1 MDELLNAYKG
11 FVQSPAYDER
21 YKWEIAKTVADNWDL
36 SAVDLAGMID
46 RSFNHGSNNLW
57 AGQHFYPKRMLMEWA
72 RQDPS
77 DARAALQD
85 LIHGSSALSDRMR
98 AFEARATTHLR
109 NARPGKK
116 LNMYQDVRAMA
127 LWLGMVLPREHYLY
141 KSTMV
146 DTYCDRI
153 GRSRLVAPGD
163 KYTRILPYYTLCEE
177 VRQLLLERPDIIRAH
192 QAIRDRTCH
201 PDPEHHLLVQDFIYY
216 VAQHLKDLSKIETTQ
231 PMMEI
236 ALNTIFYGPPGT
248 GKTYLLRKQLEE
260 AIKRDKKQG
269 TLEILDGTKTFW
281 HLAPGLGGHLWEKL
295 KDGDRLGYEWC
306 KKSYGDLRE
315 EDPKED
321 SPKNRPIVLR
331 FGEVEEGDYF
341 CVISGRRF
349 LGIAQVLTDYDP
361 EEAVKGALQFQ
372 TLPVKWIKQFHEPVL
387 LNASSTK
394 SFTKV
399 GGTRWQSFLD
409 GLELQGYTVGAGG
422 KESRAPRRN
431 HRFTTFHQAMTY
443 EDFIEGLKPVTSKPE
458 EDEASG
464 TVSYVI
470 EDGLFKRACIE
481 ASRLAG
487 YDGLQ
492 ECIADDREQ
501 RKQKFRD
508 AEPYYFLIDEINRGN
523 VAAAFG
529 ELITLLEK
537 DKRLG
542 ADQELIVDLPYSKAS
557 NERFGVPMNLQVIGT
572 MNTADRS
579 VEALDTALRRRFSFV
594 ECPSR
599 PNELEKLDYHN
610 VEGVELAQLLTVI
623 NARIEMLLD
632 RDHHIGHSYFM
643 NWSEVDKQA
652 KLRQVFK
659 NNIIP
664 LLQEYFYGD
673 PVKVGMVLGASFIDE
688 IKKGDKRV
696 VAFAKD
702 FKVDDIEAKPRYEFM
717 DPTKKREDGSDQV
730 PWSAFEKLAK
740 GE

>member
-1 MDELLNAYKG
+1 MKIDILLKAYKG

-36 SAVDLAGMID
+36 SATDLVGMID
-46 RSFNHGSNNLW
+46 RSFRHRTQNLW
-57 AGQHFYPKRMLMEWA
+57 SGMNYFPKGMLMEWA
-72 RQDPS
+72 KQDPRA
-77 DARAALQD
+77 ARASLHD
-85 LIHGSSALSDRMR
+85 LLHGEASLPDRMR
-98 AFEARATTHLR
+98 AFELQAKTHVER
-109 NARPGKK
+109 ARPGEG
-116 LNMYQDVRAMA
+116 LSSFQEMRAMS
-127 LWLGMVLPREHYLY
+127 LWLGMVMPELHYLY
-141 KSTMV
+141 KPQMV
-146 DTYCDRI
+146 KAFCDRL
-153 GRSRLVAPGD
+153 GRARLRAVGD
-163 KYTRILPYYTLCEE
+163 KYTRILSYYDLCEE
-177 VRQLLLERPDIIRAH
+177 VRLLLLGRPDIIQAH
-192 QAIRDRTCH
+192 QSIRDPTCH
-201 PDPEHHLLVQDFIYY
+201 PDPEHHLLVQDFIYC
-216 VAQHLKDLSKIETTQ
+216 VAQHLKDLPIEDAKESI
-231 PMMEI
+231 MELD
-236 ALNTIFYGPPGT
+236 LNTIFYGPPGT
-248 GKTYLLRKQLEE
+248 GKTYRLRTQLE
-260 AIKRDKKQG
+260 AATNAHKKKDD
-269 TLEILDGTKTFW
+269 LKVLDGTKTFW
-281 HLAPGLGGHLWEKL
+281 HLAPGLGGHLWDKL
-295 KDGDRLGYEWC
+295 KSGDRLGYQWC
-306 KKSYGDLRE
+306 EKSYQDLRE
-315 EDPKED
+315 EDPDEN
-321 SPKNRPIVLR
+321 SPKNRSIVLR

-361 EEAVKGALQFQ
+361 EEAVKGDFQFQ
-372 TLPVKWIKQFHEPVL
+372 TLPVKWIQQFQEPVL

-409 GLELQGYTVGAGG
+409 ALEQQGYTIGAGG

-443 EDFIEGLKPVTSKPE
+443 EDFIEGLKPVTSKAE

-470 EDGLFKRACIE
+470 EDGLFKRACVE

-501 RKQKFRD
+501 RKQKFKD
-508 AEPYYFLIDEINRGN
+508 AEPYYFMIDEVNRGN

-557 NERFGVPMNLQVIGT
+557 NERFGVPMNLRVIGT

-599 PNELEKLDYHN
+599 PKELEKLDYHN

-643 NWSEVDKQA
+643 NWGTADKEE

-673 PVKVGMVLGASFIDE
+673 PVKVGLVLGEHFVKKVYKKEDGKVEFASSF
-688 IKKGDKRV
+688 R
-696 VAFAKD
+696 KD
-702 FKVDDIEAKPRYEFM
+702 LDIEPKTRYVFQDVM
-717 DPTKKREDGSDQV
+717 DRSLVPLQAFKDICDG
-730 PWSAFEKLAK
+730 K
-740 GE
+740 